1 MTSLSKHSNTIRLA
15 KQKANVLLLSQVL
28 GRDLNRGRNKGFDT
42 TSGRG
47 HSEKSDGFETFGMND
62 TNNQVRYSA
71 MDGSTNGSR
80 NENGNSS
87 SGKNNE
93 YGDNNGTGSS
103 NINSGL
109 TPAQLHEQLRL
120 RSLLCIQQE
129 HFVDMHKFETGEEHR
144 VNDILGSASTELCQ
158 VFRHYAAMSQNTTGA
173 AKIARKDFV
182 KMAKDSHLIDVS
194 SKNAKVINS
203 SSAEAL
209 AAMKIQA
216 TQRGRK
222 DRQKVALMKSKSL
235 AKIQEEQNL
244 TTPPSSTS
252 VSKTKTEKNQKSKSN
267 KSYKSTDKKKRR
279 SSLRSQMLS
288 TKHYGR
294 KHAERAFDAVA
305 QQEVALDLT
314 QFAEAIIR
322 LGVLR
327 FATSNELSERHTL
340 DVSRREAKKESGASR
355 IGKKHCSPGSPGSVI
370 LVIGI
375 TIFFLSTNHI

>member
-15 KQKANVLLLSQVL
+15 KQKANVLLLTQVL
-28 GRDLNRGRNKGFDT
+28 GRDFNRGRNKGFDT

-47 HSEKSDGFETFGMND
+47 NSEKSDGFETFGMND

-71 MDGSTNGSR
+71 MDSSTNGSG
-80 NENGNSS
+80 NENENSS

-252 VSKTKTEKNQKSKSN
+252 VSTSVSKTKTEKNQKSKSN

-340 DVSRREAKKESGASR
+340 DVSKKRKA
-355 IGKKHCSPGSPGSVI
+355 
-370 LVIGI
+370 L
-375 TIFFLSTNHI
+375 

>member
-1 MTSLSKHSNTIRLA
+1 
-15 KQKANVLLLSQVL
+15 
-28 GRDLNRGRNKGFDT
+28 
-42 TSGRG
+42 
-47 HSEKSDGFETFGMND
+47 
-62 TNNQVRYSA
+62 
-71 MDGSTNGSR
+71 
-80 NENGNSS
+80 
-87 SGKNNE
+87 
-93 YGDNNGTGSS
+93 
-103 NINSGL
+103 
-109 TPAQLHEQLRL
+109 
-120 RSLLCIQQE
+120 
-129 HFVDMHKFETGEEHR
+129 MHKFETGEEHR

-252 VSKTKTEKNQKSKSN
+252 VSTSVSKTKTEKNQKSKSN

-340 DVSRREAKKESGASR
+340 DVSKKRKA
-355 IGKKHCSPGSPGSVI
+355 
-370 LVIGI
+370 L
-375 TIFFLSTNHI
+375 

>member
-1 MTSLSKHSNTIRLA
+1 MTSLSKHSYTIRLA

-47 HSEKSDGFETFGMND
+47 NSEKSDGFETFGMND

-71 MDGSTNGSR
+71 MDGSTNGSG

-244 TTPPSSTS
+244 TTPSSPSSTS
-252 VSKTKTEKNQKSKSN
+252 VSKTEKKQKSKLN

-340 DVSRREAKKESGASR
+340 DVSKKG
-355 IGKKHCSPGSPGSVI
+355 KHCSPGSVI

-375 TIFFLSTNHI
+375 TIFFFQLIIFDIASPLF